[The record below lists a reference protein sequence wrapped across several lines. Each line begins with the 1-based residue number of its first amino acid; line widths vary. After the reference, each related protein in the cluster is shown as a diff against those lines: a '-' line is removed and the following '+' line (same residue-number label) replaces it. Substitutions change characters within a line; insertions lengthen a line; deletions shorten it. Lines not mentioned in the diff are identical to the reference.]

1 MNNTDGFTSAV
12 WHAGLIALAS
22 VFIQLPL
29 SFCFASILARRVRG
43 ERFYL
48 TVFFIPVIISS
59 TVVAQLWLKI
69 FNGSYGLLNYL
80 LTAVGLEKWTRA
92 WLAKPQ
98 TALPAVII
106 PIIWQY
112 VGYHMLLMYTAI
124 KGLSSDIF
132 EAARIDGATNFQTAI
147 RITLPNIR
155 PIIRVCVIF
164 AVIGSLKS
172 YDIIFMMTKGG
183 PIGAT
188 EVPTTL
194 MVETL
199 FTAQRYGYG
208 SAMAVIIILLCFLL
222 SLLIKKFF
230 KVE

>member
-1 MNNTDGFTSAV
+1 M
-12 WHAGLIALAS
+12 
-22 VFIQLPL
+22 
-29 SFCFASILARRVRG
+29 
-43 ERFYL
+43 
-48 TVFFIPVIISS
+48 
-59 TVVAQLWLKI
+59 LKI

-172 YDIIFMMTKGG
+172 YDIIFMMTKAD
-183 PIGAT
+183 PSA
-188 EVPTTL
+188 PPRCL
-194 MVETL
+194 
-199 FTAQRYGYG
+199 QR
-208 SAMAVIIILLCFLL
+208 
-222 SLLIKKFF
+222 
-230 KVE
+230 